1 MKAKI
6 EYKGYVYNVELMDG
20 KSLAVAPKSYK
31 YIGVFGHNLG
41 YNGLGDLY
49 QTKWGDFMY
58 AIYRDGCFH
67 PYYGRLIFGPIIE
80 VPILGD
86 KNWFVL
92 AGKDESETNSLTKA
106 DAIKMAT
113 KLRDKNEQF
122 YIGMNKY
129 VCGEKKYTF
138 CNLDNLIAQL

>member
-6 EYKGYVYNVELMDG
+6 EYKGYVYNVELIDG
-20 KSLAVAPKSYK
+20 KPLAVAPKSYK

-41 YNGLGDLY
+41 YDGLGDLY
-49 QTKWGDFMY
+49 QTKSGDFMY
-58 AIYRDGCFH
+58 AIYRDGCFY
-67 PYYGRLIFGPIIE
+67 PYYGRLIFGPIIDT
-80 VPILGD
+80 VLGD
-86 KNWFVL
+86 KKWFVL
-92 AGKDESETNSLTKA
+92 AGKEETEHSGLTKA

-129 VCGEKKYTF
+129 VCGELKYTF
-138 CNLDNLIAQL
+138 CNLDNLIEQK